1 MSKNFFLRISWVIVG
16 TILMGIGIEIIV
28 SANRGFDSV
37 STLILGLMNYSTIS
51 FGRWSQ
57 LLSLLFLLLTF
68 LYKRRMLGIGSIIN
82 TLLVGET
89 INQTASVIQSIA
101 FFQNNSYASFSGFC
115 IMALGTAIYLSGGL
129 GSGPLEG
136 MMFCICEL
144 FKISLQ
150 KGRVLLDLVIVAFGI
165 LLGSTFGVGT
175 LFAIFLLGPMIQG
188 CLSFIKFLKAT
199 TCFREKKKQLSE

>member
-1 MSKNFFLRISWVIVG
+1 
-16 TILMGIGIEIIV
+16 MGIGIEIIV

-89 INQTASVIQSIA
+89 INRTSSVIQSIA
-101 FFQNNSYASFSGFC
+101 FFKIIVMLHSRGF
-115 IMALGTAIYLSGGL
+115 
-129 GSGPLEG
+129 
-136 MMFCICEL
+136 
-144 FKISLQ
+144 
-150 KGRVLLDLVIVAFGI
+150 VLWRWER
-165 LLGSTFGVGT
+165 
-175 LFAIFLLGPMIQG
+175 Q
-188 CLSFIKFLKAT
+188 FI
-199 TCFREKKKQLSE
+199 